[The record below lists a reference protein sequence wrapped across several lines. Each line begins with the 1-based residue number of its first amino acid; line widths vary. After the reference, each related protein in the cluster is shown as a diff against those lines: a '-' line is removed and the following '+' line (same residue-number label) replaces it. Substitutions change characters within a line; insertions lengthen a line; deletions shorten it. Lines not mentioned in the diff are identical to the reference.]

1 MLEIVGIIL
10 LLIVAHGVL
19 TSAELAVASTRSGRL
34 QQFADQGHKGAA
46 AALRL
51 REDPER
57 FLSTV
62 QLGITVIG
70 TLASVL
76 GGMRLTAFVSARLAA
91 YPWLAPY
98 TDALAFVLVVGVL
111 SYLLLVVG
119 ELVPKRLAVQ
129 SPEAIAMGQA
139 RLLQGVITFSR
150 PLRVLLGWST
160 EAILAL
166 MGRRNK
172 AEASVTE
179 EDIRELVHEGA
190 QEGSVEPQEEQ
201 IIAGV
206 FRLGSRTVR
215 QIMTPRIDISAL
227 DGRTRIADVLDMV
240 IDVGY
245 SRYPVYQDNPDE
257 LVGVVHLRNLLQ
269 EYRARGELALVQ
281 DVMFPP
287 TLVPENARASTLLT
301 TFRKN
306 QRHLAIVVSE
316 LGSVEGVV
324 TLEDVLEEIV
334 GDILDESDE
343 YEAQAIT
350 VRDDGSLLIDGNLP
364 IDLLKER
371 LEVDELP
378 DESFYQYDTLAG
390 FMLSQI
396 GRIPDAGESL
406 TWNNWRFEVVDMD
419 GLRID
424 KVLVSYE
431 KPQPEEE
438 ETAS

>member
-34 QQFADQGHKGAA
+34 QHFADQGHKGAA

-76 GGMRLTAFVSARLAA
+76 GGMRLTAFVSARLAV

-98 TDALAFVLVVGVL
+98 ADVLAFVLVVGIL

-139 RLLQGVITFSR
+139 RLLQGIITFSR
-150 PLRVLLGWST
+150 PMRVLLGWST

-166 MGRRNK
+166 MGRRNM

-215 QIMTPRIDISAL
+215 QIMTPRIDIFAL

-371 LEVDELP
+371 LEIDELP

-406 TWNNWRFEVVDMD
+406 TWNNWRFEVMDMD

-424 KVLVSYE
+424 KVLASYKE
-431 KPQPEEE
+431 PEPEEE
-438 ETAS
+438 ETTS